1 MGSEFSVCPTCHQ
14 AIRPMNSLEMSVQKS
29 ILNVHDWWEW
39 DDVRDGYESCG
50 VRLFAKDTSYSFE
63 YADNPVFMI
72 FEIGGAFYRKDGV
85 KSSYGECDW
94 SGRFREVR
102 PVEQRQAAWEE
113 I

>member
-1 MGSEFSVCPTCHQ
+1 VINEFGQCSSCHQ
-14 AIRPMNSLEMSVQKS
+14 YVRPTNSLEMSVQKS

-39 DDVRDGYESCG
+39 DGAADGYECCG
-50 VRLFAKDTSYSFE
+50 VRLFASDTSYSFE

-102 PVEQRQAAWEE
+102 PVSATERAWEE